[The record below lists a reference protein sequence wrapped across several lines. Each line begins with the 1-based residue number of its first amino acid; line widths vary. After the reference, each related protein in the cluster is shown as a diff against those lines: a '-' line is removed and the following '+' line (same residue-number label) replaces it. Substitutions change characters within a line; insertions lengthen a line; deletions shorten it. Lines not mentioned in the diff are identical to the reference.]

1 MASVF
6 EVNSCVPLLQEN
18 NNTNDS
24 RDKIRFMSRVFVI
37 NIKGAGIV

>member
-6 EVNSCVPLLQEN
+6 EVDSCVPLLQEKSN
-18 NNTNDS
+18 AKVS
-24 RDKIRFMSRVFVI
+24 RDKNRFMFGVFVI